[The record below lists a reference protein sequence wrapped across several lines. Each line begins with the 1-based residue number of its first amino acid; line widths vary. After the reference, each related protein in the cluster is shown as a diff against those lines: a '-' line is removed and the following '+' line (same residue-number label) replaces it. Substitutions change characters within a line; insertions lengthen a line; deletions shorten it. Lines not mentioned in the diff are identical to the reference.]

1 MEGGVLLEPM
11 ITDARQWF
19 EELDRLSAGSFMA
32 KRRHRHHP
40 PTPKRVIFE

>member
-1 MEGGVLLEPM
+1 MLKPM

-19 EELDRLSAGSFMA
+19 VELDRLTAGPFMA
-32 KRRHRHHP
+32 KGRDRHQP